1 MLWETVLCSRQR
13 LAASLASTHEMPVA
27 PSPQSCQPKIFQAR
41 GWATSPPCL
50 LRITARER
58 EHRKS
63 EAVTFYAHLCAPSS
77 LHVAQQ
83 GTVGAERTGER
94 ITKIGILCRSRSLL
108 YALRVPQA
116 AFWEARTERCLR
128 PSLASPRA
136 APFSAPGQGCPSG
149 PGEPGRGGSQIG
161 RAHV

>member
-1 MLWETVLCSRQR
+1 MQQTTFSSLPGLHPRDASRDNQKYSR
-13 LAASLASTHEMPVA
+13 
-27 PSPQSCQPKIFQAR
+27 R
-41 GWATSPPCL
+41 GGGQHRPRL

-58 EHRKS
+58 EHRKD
-63 EAVTFYAHLCAPSS
+63 EAVPFYAHLCAPSN

-149 PGEPGRGGSQIG
+149 PGEPGRGGPPASRPAVSFLMQN
-161 RAHV
+161 